1 MKSIFKKITVFLF
14 VASGQRCVIRGTFQ
28 CLGKYLTMTNNVLQ
42 EVHRNTQNDTN
53 VQNPLGWCDINH
65 IAPER
70 LPQTLDRVIY
80 GLQSPV

>member
-1 MKSIFKKITVFLF
+1 
-14 VASGQRCVIRGTFQ
+14 
-28 CLGKYLTMTNNVLQ
+28 MTNNVLQ

-70 LPQTLDRVIY
+70 LPQTLVERTEWY
-80 GLQSPV
+80 MACSLRS